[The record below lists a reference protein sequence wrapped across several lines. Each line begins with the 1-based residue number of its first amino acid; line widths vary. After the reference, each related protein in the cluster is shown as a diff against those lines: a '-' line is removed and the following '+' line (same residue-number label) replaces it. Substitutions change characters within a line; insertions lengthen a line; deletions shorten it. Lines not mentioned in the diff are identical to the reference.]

1 MQDCKVGGKV
11 ITDEAKKIVA
21 QLNKKFGEG
30 IVVLASNIRSDFI
43 PRFTSGSTTLD
54 YVLGGGFPGNQWNE
68 LIGEPSHGKTAVAL
82 KTIAENQRLNPNFT
96 TVWVA
101 AEQWVPEYAEL
112 CGVDT
117 SRVIV
122 IETSIMEEAYDSVI
136 AFAESKSVDAI
147 VIDSLPALS
156 PSPEM
161 EKDMNEATVGRG
173 ALLTNK
179 FFRVVGTAMKRSLV
193 EDERPVLGIII
204 NQYRMKIG
212 VMHGDPRTTPGG
224 EGKNYAFFTRCEIRR
239 KEWIEIGSG
248 TNKTRV
254 GQQIAVRTLK
264 NKTAPPQRVAY
275 FDFYFAEG
283 GACAP
288 GEIDFAKEIASL
300 AVVMGFIE
308 RKGGWFYHGER
319 KWQGIESVI
328 SSIREEV
335 DLKEELQKS
344 VLSSDAAPV
353 TTDED

>member
-1 MQDCKVGGKV
+1 M
-11 ITDEAKKIVA
+11 INDEARKVLA

-30 IVVLASNIRSDFI
+30 VVVMASDIRSDII
-43 PRFTSGSTTLD
+43 PRITSGSTTLD

-68 LIGEPSHGKTAVAL
+68 LIGEPSHGKTALAL
-82 KTIAENQRLNPNFT
+82 KTIAANQALDPEYT

-101 AEQWVPEYAEL
+101 AEQWVPEYAAM

-122 IETSIMEEAYDSVI
+122 IETSIMEEAYQAVI
-136 AFAESKSVDAI
+136 QFAESKSVDAI

-156 PSPEM
+156 PMPEM
-161 EKDMNEATVGRG
+161 EKDMSEATVGRG

-193 EDERPVLGIII
+193 EDERPVLGLII

-224 EGKNYAFFTRCEIRR
+224 EGKNYAFFTRCEVKRD
-239 KEWIEIGSG
+239 EWIEVGTG
-248 TNKTRV
+248 TNKVRV
-254 GQQIAVRTLK
+254 GQRIKVRTLK

-288 GEIDFAKEIASL
+288 GEFDFAKEVASL
-300 AVVMGFIE
+300 AVVMGIID

-319 KWQGIESVI
+319 KWQGIDSVI
-328 SSIREEV
+328 ASIREEV
-335 DLKEELQKS
+335 DLKEELQRA
-344 VLSSDAAPV
+344 VFESDALPV
-353 TTDED
+353 ESDED

>member
-1 MQDCKVGGKV
+1 MN
-11 ITDEAKKIVA
+11 DEAKKIVA
-21 QLNKKFGEG
+21 QLNKKFGNNV
-30 IVVLASNIRSDFI
+30 VVLASDIRGDLI
-43 PRFTSGSTTLD
+43 PRITSGSTTLD

-82 KTIAENQRLNPNFT
+82 KTIAANQAINPNHT

-101 AEQWVPEYAEL
+101 AEQWVPEYAEM

-122 IETSIMEEAYDSVI
+122 IETSVMEEAYQSVI
-136 AFAESKSVDAI
+136 EFAESKSVDAI

-156 PSPEM
+156 PAPEM
-161 EKDMNEATVGRG
+161 EKDMSEMTVGRG

-193 EDERPVLGIII
+193 EDERPVLGLII

-239 KEWIEIGSG
+239 DEWIEVGSG
-248 TNKTRV
+248 TSKVRI
-254 GQQIAVRTLK
+254 GQRIKVRTLK

-275 FDFYFAEG
+275 FDFYFADG
-283 GACAP
+283 GVCTR
-288 GEIDFAKEIASL
+288 GDYDFAKEVASL
-300 AVVMGFIE
+300 AVVKDIVT
-308 RKGGWFYHGER
+308 RKGGWFYFGDR

-328 SSIREEV
+328 DSIREEIT
-335 DLKEELQKS
+335 LKEELQKL
-344 VLSSDAAPV
+344 VFETPDNPMIG
-353 TTDED
+353 EDSEK

>member
-1 MQDCKVGGKV
+1 M
-11 ITDEAKKIVA
+11 INDEAKKIVA
-21 QLNKKFGEG
+21 QLNKRFGDNV
-30 IVVLASNIRSDFI
+30 VVLASDIRSDTI
-43 PRFTSGSTTLD
+43 PRITSGSTTLD

-82 KTIAENQRLNPNFT
+82 KTIAANQRKDPNFT

-101 AEQWVPEYAEL
+101 AEQWVPEYAAM

-117 SRVIV
+117 ERVIV
-122 IETSIMEEAYDSVI
+122 IETSVMEEAYQAVI
-136 AFAESKSVDAI
+136 EFAESKSVDAI

-156 PSPEM
+156 PAPEM
-161 EKDMNEATVGRG
+161 EKDMSEMTVGKG

-193 EDERPVLGIII
+193 EDERPVLGLII

-239 KEWIEIGSG
+239 DEWIETGTGNSKVRIGQRI
-248 TNKTRV
+248 K
-254 GQQIAVRTLK
+254 VRTLK

-283 GACAP
+283 GACEP
-288 GEIDFAKEIASL
+288 GEYDFAKEIASL
-300 AVVMGFIE
+300 AVVMGVID
-308 RKGGWFYHGER
+308 RKGGWFYYNDR
-319 KWQGIESVI
+319 KWQGIDSVI
-328 SSIREEV
+328 ASIREEI
-335 DLKEELQKS
+335 DLKEVIQKA
-344 VLSSDAAPV
+344 VLESNNVPMGEAS
-353 TTDED
+353 ED

>member
-1 MQDCKVGGKV
+1 M
-11 ITDEAKKIVA
+11 INDEARKIVA
-21 QLNKKFGEG
+21 QLNKRFGDN
-30 IVVLASNIRSDFI
+30 VVVYASDIRSDTI
-43 PRFTSGSTTLD
+43 PRITSGSTTLD

-82 KTIAENQRLNPNFT
+82 KTIAANQQRDPNFT

-101 AEQWVPEYAEL
+101 AEQWVPEYAAM

-117 SRVIV
+117 TRVIV
-122 IETSIMEEAYDSVI
+122 IETSVMEEAYQSVI
-136 AFAESKSVDAI
+136 EFAESKAVDAI

-156 PSPEM
+156 PAPEM
-161 EKDMNEATVGRG
+161 EKDMSEMTVGKG

-193 EDERPVLGIII
+193 EDERPVLGLII

-239 KEWIEIGSG
+239 DEWIEVGSG
-248 TNKTRV
+248 NNKTRI
-254 GQQIAVRTLK
+254 GQRIKVRTLK

-283 GACAP
+283 GNCAP
-288 GEIDFAKEIASL
+288 GEYDFAKEIASL
-300 AVVMGFIE
+300 AVVMGVID
-308 RKGGWFYHGER
+308 RKGGWFYHNER
-319 KWQGIESVI
+319 KWQGMESVI
-328 SSIREEV
+328 QSIREEV
-335 DLKEELQKS
+335 DLKEVIQKA
-344 VLSSDAAPV
+344 VLTSEINVSA
-353 TTDED
+353 DED

>member
-1 MQDCKVGGKV
+1 MN
-11 ITDEAKKIVA
+11 DEAKKIVA
-21 QLNKKFGEG
+21 QLNKKFGAN
-30 IVVLASNIRSDFI
+30 VVVVASDIRADLI
-43 PRFTSGSTTLD
+43 PRITSGSTTLD

-82 KTIAENQRLNPNFT
+82 KTIAANQALNPEHT

-101 AEQWVPEYAEL
+101 AEQWVPEYAAM

-122 IETSIMEEAYDSVI
+122 IETSVMEEAYQAVI
-136 AFAESKSVDAI
+136 EFAESQSVDAI

-156 PSPEM
+156 PAPEM
-161 EKDMNEATVGRG
+161 EKDMNEMTVGKG

-193 EDERPVLGIII
+193 DDERPILGLII

-239 KEWIEIGSG
+239 DEWIEVGSG
-248 TNKTRV
+248 NNKVRI
-254 GQQIAVRTLK
+254 GQRIKVRTLK

-275 FDFYFAEG
+275 FDFYFANG
-283 GACAP
+283 GVCES
-288 GEIDFAKEIASL
+288 GEYDFAKEIASL
-300 AVVMGFIE
+300 AVVKDVVT
-308 RKGGWFYHGER
+308 RKGGWFYFDDR

-328 SSIREEV
+328 ASIREEI
-335 DLKEELQKS
+335 DLKETLRKLVFES
-344 VLSSDAAPV
+344 ADVVMTGED
-353 TTDED
+353 DE